1 MIFYLFNFNEI
12 KNINININY
21 YFINGNNILIIM
33 KKMNNKE
40 NIDDDLN
47 VKKEIL
53 WIKTNK
59 IKLIRL
65 KNS

>member
-1 MIFYLFNFNEI
+1 MD
-12 KNINININY
+12 
-21 YFINGNNILIIM
+21 
-33 KKMNNKE
+33 NKE

>member
-1 MIFYLFNFNEI
+1 
-12 KNINININY
+12 
-21 YFINGNNILIIM
+21 
-33 KKMNNKE
+33 MNNKE

>member
-1 MIFYLFNFNEI
+1 
-12 KNINININY
+12 
-21 YFINGNNILIIM
+21 
-33 KKMNNKE
+33 MNNKE

-65 KNS
+65 KNSWIKKIEYIINVYEIFNFNW

>member
-1 MIFYLFNFNEI
+1 
-12 KNINININY
+12 
-21 YFINGNNILIIM
+21 M